1 VRVAIF
7 GSGFGLYGYL
17 PALTEASEGNVI
29 LPGRYR
35 AGFESRSELRH
46 LFNRIEWVEDEN
58 VALDRADA
66 VILSQRPADQVS
78 WLAKI
83 LPRSGPGRILLEKPL
98 APDPV
103 QAQLWLGR
111 ARASGKRIRIGY
123 IFRYAPWAT
132 RFAESLKPSQA
143 NGEIAIS
150 WRFRAH
156 HYATETMNWK
166 RFVASGGGALRFYGI
181 HLIALLAEHGYDDV
195 LRSSITTTKS
205 DEAEAWEAAFTG
217 PELPICK
224 VTVDSAAVDACFSI
238 AADTSANPFVALG
251 GPFDEVERL
260 ARFDSRVG
268 ILVRLCTDLLT
279 SDITLP
285 AWYEDSMILWS
296 KVEQRTEM
304 IWPRRGK
311 N

>member
-17 PALTEASEGNVI
+17 PALTEASEAKVI
-29 LPGRYR
+29 LPRRYR
-35 AGFESRSELRH
+35 SEFERRPELRH
-46 LFNRIEWVEDEN
+46 LFNRIEWTDDEN
-58 VALDRADA
+58 AALDRADA
-66 VILSQRPADQVS
+66 AILSQRPADQVG
-78 WLAKI
+78 WLEKI

-98 APDPV
+98 APDPI

-132 RFAESLKPSQA
+132 RFAESLKHSQA
-143 NGEIAIS
+143 NGEIAIN

-181 HLIALLAEHGYDDV
+181 HIIALLAEHGYDDV
-195 LRSSITTTKS
+195 LWSSIAATRP
-205 DEAEAWEAAFTG
+205 DEAETWEAAFSG

-224 VTVDSAAVDACFSI
+224 VTVDSAAADACFSI
-238 AADTSANPFVALG
+238 TASSGANPFVALG

-279 SDITLP
+279 GDITLP
-285 AWYEDSMILWS
+285 AWYEESIILWT
-296 KVEQRTEM
+296 KVEQRTET
-304 IWPRRGK
+304 IWSTSNR